1 MEPLLSCKDVWFG
14 YQEEKPLLKAV
25 SFQLESGCLTSI
37 LGPNGAGKSTLF
49 SLMLGL
55 CKPQKGIIELQT
67 KDIRTLSRKEIA
79 QNIAWV
85 PQREQINF
93 EFTVDEMVSMGSY
106 LVQPNVQERESIM
119 EKVGIAELRDRSVT
133 SLSGGEYQKVMIGR
147 ALMQHPRLLLLDEP
161 TTYLDPLQQ
170 QYLMGLLADLA
181 AQGLC
186 ICCILHEV
194 NIALSYSSRTL
205 LLKEGKTLAFGPTD
219 KVLTETNL
227 TSLYDVRTTIE
238 NGTKTGK
245 IYCSF
250 TL

>member
-170 QYLMGLLADLA
+170 QYLMDCL
-181 AQGLC
+181 
-186 ICCILHEV
+186 
-194 NIALSYSSRTL
+194 
-205 LLKEGKTLAFGPTD
+205 PT
-219 KVLTETNL
+219 
-227 TSLYDVRTTIE
+227 
-238 NGTKTGK
+238 
-245 IYCSF
+245 
-250 TL
+250 